1 MEKPSPLK
9 LLSKQEII
17 IPLKGGM
24 TAPIANKYV
33 KDEITNI
40 AIILWHA
47 MVIEIIDATAIDI
60 ITKVI
65 EFLFTYPPNLEHTTP
80 PNTIPNVGPNKHKD
94 PKKINLTESSISK
107 TNFIYLSPKY

>member
-1 MEKPSPLK
+1 
-9 LLSKQEII
+9 
-17 IPLKGGM
+17 
-24 TAPIANKYV
+24 
-33 KDEITNI
+33 
-40 AIILWHA
+40 

-107 TNFIYLSPKY
+107 TNFIYLSPKYWTTPIPKNATLLQREENINILLLI